1 MTRTIYILTR
11 RWWYLFCT
19 TRWIRLP

>member
-1 MTRTIYILTR
+1 MTRTIYLLTR
-11 RWWYLFCT
+11 GWWYLFCT